1 MSAEIFVPSTDQL
14 TVVTFDTTLRDGDQ
28 ALPKECQ
35 FKPGV
40 KPELAAQIARLGT
53 RTIEAGFPA
62 TAGDGEEVAEVART
76 VGRSEF
82 TITPRRLEGD
92 VFVSDDP
99 ATFTPII
106 TGLSLSREADV
117 ETTWEAVR
125 EARYPGIH
133 IFLATDERNMR
144 AKHPGMTRRQTL
156 DMFQGAVRHARA
168 IGGPD
173 MVLEVSCE
181 LASVTDRAWLE
192 TVSRTMLADEEA
204 KIDVLNLPDT
214 TGRVDRQHMERMFYE
229 AAGWVMDEGRAGD
242 VTMSTHNHDDR
253 GRAVDNSIGA
263 TTGVY
268 RAARERGS
276 VIPRMQVEVE
286 SGAKLGE
293 RVGNANHY
301 LFALDFLM
309 TIADGR
315 FEVPVDYRVDTVP
328 SKEVAERIMGEAGLE
343 VPLYTHAIGEWINK
357 VFSGVHSDA
366 SIKAEEASIYYPYD
380 VTGFGHKYPVEIL
393 DGKYQGNRGRANLGA
408 IKHFKSERIA
418 VMDEIADTVGRM
430 GMELPDEEAL
440 ERVVIAHN
448 TRAVELRRQVADS
461 EVEAF
466 AAEETGEILEDRV
479 TAVEFSAGEDRG
491 HAHAEVSLTL
501 ADQEEPLTANAESDK
516 GAVDAAK
523 IAMNRILGFDGD
535 IDDVLVFAKEG
546 GSSESSA
553 GAIVKIKRNGHIFTA
568 YGEGATELEAN
579 IDGYAKGY
587 DMIRRIMER
596 EAAREAAPSRA

>member
-1 MSAEIFVPSTDQL
+1 MSAENFVASPDRL
-14 TVVTFDTTLRDGDQ
+14 TVVKLDTTLRDGDQ
-28 ALPKECQ
+28 ALPEECQ
-35 FKPGV
+35 FKPGA
-40 KPELAAQIARLGT
+40 KPVLAAQIARLGT

-62 TAGDGEEVAEVART
+62 TSGDGEEVAEVART

-82 TITPRRLEGD
+82 TITPRRIVGD
-92 VFVSDDP
+92 SFVADDP
-99 ATFTPII
+99 ETFTPII

-125 EARYPGIH
+125 EADHPGVH

-144 AKHPGMTRRQTL
+144 AKHPSMTRRQTL
-156 DMFQGAVRHARA
+156 DMFQRAVRHARQIA
-168 IGGPD
+168 GPD
-173 MVLEVSCE
+173 MTLEVSCE

-204 KIDVLNLPDT
+204 RIDVLNLPDT
-214 TGRVDRQHMERMFYE
+214 TGRVDREHMERMFYE
-229 AAGWVMDEGRAGD
+229 AANWVMDEGRAGD

-253 GRAVDNSIGA
+253 GRAADNSIGA
-263 TTGVY
+263 IMGAY
-268 RAARERGS
+268 RAARERGL

-293 RVGNANHY
+293 RVGNTNHY

-315 FEVPVDYRVDTVP
+315 FEVPVDYKVDTVP
-328 SKEVAERIMGEAGLE
+328 SKEVAEQIMGEAGLE

-357 VFSGVHSDA
+357 IFSGVHSDA
-366 SIKAEEASIYYPYD
+366 SIKAQEASIYYPFD
-380 VTGFGHKYPVEIL
+380 ATGFGHKHPVEIL
-393 DGKYQGNRGRANLGA
+393 DGKYQGARGKANLGA
-408 IKHFKSERIA
+408 IKQFKSERIA
-418 VMDEIADTVGRM
+418 VMDEIAETVDAI
-430 GMELPDEEAL
+430 GMELPGEEAL

-448 TRAVELRRQVADS
+448 TRAVDLGRQVADS

-466 AAEETGEILEDRV
+466 AAEETGEQLEDRV
-479 TAVEFSAGEDRG
+479 TGVEFSAGEDRG
-491 HAHAEVSLTL
+491 HARAEVSIRVSEQ
-501 ADQEEPLTANAESDK
+501 DEPLTASAESDK

-523 IAMNRILGFDGD
+523 IAMNEVLGFDGD
-535 IDDVLVFAKEG
+535 IDDVIVFAKEG

-553 GAIVKIKRNGHIFTA
+553 GAIVKIKRNGHLFTA

-587 DMIRRIMER
+587 NMIRRVMER
-596 EAAREAAPSRA
+596 EAARQAASA